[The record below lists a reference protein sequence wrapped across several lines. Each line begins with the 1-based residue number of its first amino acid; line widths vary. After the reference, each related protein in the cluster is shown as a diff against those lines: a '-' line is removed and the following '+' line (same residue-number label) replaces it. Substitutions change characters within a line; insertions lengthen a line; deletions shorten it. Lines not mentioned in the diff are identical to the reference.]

1 MFCLWSCS
9 TPPKPTTGNGCRGY
23 RPPGH
28 RRLLVNL
35 KRVELRG
42 RSTLCV
48 DLYETFLSVCVCVS
62 HRRLCVCVSCPQA
75 WLQQY
80 GYLPSV
86 DPRMSVLR
94 SARVMQS
101 AIAAMQR
108 RYGLNVTGTLDS
120 TTVE

>member
-1 MFCLWSCS
+1 MA
-9 TPPKPTTGNGCRGY
+9 TAAVATARRGDSVWCFMKAFGVCGTV
-23 RPPGH
+23 RGAPDCVW
-28 RRLLVNL
+28 LL
-35 KRVELRG
+35 
-42 RSTLCV
+42 T
-48 DLYETFLSVCVCVS
+48 
-62 HRRLCVCVSCPQA
+62 VCVSCPQA
-75 WLQQY
+75 WLQRY

-120 TTVE
+120 NTIE

>member
-1 MFCLWSCS
+1 MLSPLSLCLGADCV
-9 TPPKPTTGNGCRGY
+9 
-23 RPPGH
+23 
-28 RRLLVNL
+28 LLFPCL
-35 KRVELRG
+35 
-42 RSTLCV
+42 
-48 DLYETFLSVCVCVS
+48 
-62 HRRLCVCVSCPQA
+62 QA
-75 WLQQY
+75 WLQRY

-120 TTVE
+120 NTVE